1 MKMSQKPICICV
13 CVHVC
18 ASVCIKVFGSEPA
31 FIYYCLENSL
41 LSATHRSETIT
52 YHKNIYVIKN

>member
-1 MKMSQKPICICV
+1 MKMSQNPICICV

-18 ASVCIKVFGSEPA
+18 ASVCVKVFGSEPA

-41 LSATHRSETIT
+41 LSATHRSETM
-52 YHKNIYVIKN
+52 HVS